1 MGKIGKIIVILI
13 AVIYIISPVDGMP
26 GPIDDIIVAF
36 INSLYNE
43 VNVFFLL

>member
-26 GPIDDIIVAF
+26 GPIDDIIVALVG
-36 INSLYNE
+36 IIMSKKIGNNE
-43 VNVFFLL
+43 